1 MADAV
6 QSFRQICW
14 LIFKWLVI
22 ATSAL
27 AAIAVILFAAAYG
40 YYWYTYDRHVKNVD
54 FIVSTDRKECPEDDY
69 PIYIIIRNRS
79 GHTLESASFR
89 LSARQPGRSS
99 ELVDYSSYENDH
111 IILPNEGY
119 SGCWW
124 VPKLSESADP
134 RTLQWSIKYNTLHF
148 QN

>member
-22 ATSAL
+22 ATGAL

-69 PIYIIIRNRS
+69 PIYIIIR
-79 GHTLESASFR
+79 ESFR
-89 LSARQPGRSS
+89 T
-99 ELVDYSSYENDH
+99 H
-111 IILPNEGY
+111 
-119 SGCWW
+119 SGVGVAQTFCAAAG
-124 VPKLSESADP
+124 P
-134 RTLQWSIKYNTLHF
+134 QF
-148 QN
+148 